1 MPSFAQPC
9 FELTLPGAGQ
19 CPRAGPAGPWV
30 PVCHV
35 QREEAGWSHCPCP
48 LASCVGLKDGPGF
61 AFQNSKP
68 DSLLK
73 MEEEQKLEKPP
84 PSGNKD
90 TKFSFSFSNKKL
102 LGYVMLVTGGVGPT
116 CTTCHTHTP
125 PTYPPLPP
133 YITHVHAYT
142 LHTSPHCT
150 YTHISLTQLTH
161 PPPCTHITNTYEGSP
176 GKACFLSWLT
186 SLGTPL
192 VKATLGRPLPCL
204 LSQRLVRV
212 GSGEHSVLAG
222 SESM

>member
-1 MPSFAQPC
+1 MA
-9 FELTLPGAGQ
+9 
-19 CPRAGPAGPWV
+19 
-30 PVCHV
+30 
-35 QREEAGWSHCPCP
+35 
-48 LASCVGLKDGPGF
+48 
-61 AFQNSKP
+61 SKP
-68 DSLLK
+68 SHIPGPHFLSPSDIKFHSALKLNLLYS
-73 MEEEQKLEKPP
+73 EKTSSKPH
-84 PSGNKD
+84 
-90 TKFSFSFSNKKL
+90 TRRI
-102 LGYVMLVTGGVGPT
+102 
-116 CTTCHTHTP
+116 CHIC
-125 PTYPPLPP
+125 LPIVYWLP
-133 YITHVHAYT
+133 CYITHVHAYT